1 MKILAIANQ
10 KGGVAKTTTAL
21 NLGAALAE
29 QGRRVLLVD
38 LDPQSSLTQSLG
50 IMAEGRSMAE
60 VLGDAEPGDLA
71 ITDVIQNIAPGLDLA
86 PSDVT
91 LSRAELGLVSR
102 WGREAVL
109 KNALGSLAGYDVIL
123 IDCPPSL
130 ALLTVN
136 ALVAADGVLCPTQP
150 AAADLRGLS
159 LFMGTLEKVQNQL
172 NPGLQLLGVLVTRL
186 DNRLTAHKQAIETM
200 QNAGLPMLPVSI
212 PNTVKVQ
219 EAAATK
225 QSVLNYD
232 PSNPAAAAYREV
244 ASEVQKWLKS

>member
-1 MKILAIANQ
+1 MKILAISNQ

-71 ITDVIQNIAPGLDLA
+71 ITEVVQNIAPGLDLA

-102 WGREAVL
+102 WGREAAL
-109 KNALGSLAGYDVIL
+109 KNALAALAGYDVIL

-159 LFMGTLEKVQNQL
+159 LFMGTLDKVRKQL

-186 DNRLTAHKQAIETM
+186 DNRLLAHKQAIETM
-200 QNAGLPMLPVSI
+200 QKAELPMLPVSI

-225 QSVLNYD
+225 QSILNYD
-232 PSNPAAAAYREV
+232 PGNPAAAAYREL
-244 ASEVQKWLKS
+244 ASEVQKWLKQ